1 MKNVIWFF
9 CRVLKLWL
17 NKQQFT
23 NLPFFSVKF
32 SDIKHIHNA
41 MQQSSPSILRAFSSF
56 RTEGFLMIKYFL
68 YYYTSLYQNEI

>member
-1 MKNVIWFF
+1 MKNFIWCF

-17 NKQQFT
+17 NKQPFT

-41 MQQSSPSILRAFSSF
+41 MKQPYTIYLKSFLIFSNWRFFNDKIFS
-56 RTEGFLMIKYFL
+56 LLLYFFAP
-68 YYYTSLYQNEI
+68 E